1 MDPTRPANQPSGAIA
16 HDCPTRT
23 SATLGRTVVYP
34 SHGANVGGAAPVVAQ
49 VPRHSTPASATSGA
63 LGASLEAAMAPAA
76 RPDCA
81 MQPVRGVPSNVSSQ
95 SYIGCPPG
103 FRVDEAT
110 PRICRTLRY
119 VGFAPLSASL
129 AAAMP
134 PAARPDCAMQP
145 VPLLAKDQVD

>member
-1 MDPTRPANQPSGAIA
+1 ML
-16 HDCPTRT
+16 
-23 SATLGRTVVYP
+23 TLAR
-34 SHGANVGGAAPVVAQ
+34 
-49 VPRHSTPASATSGA
+49 A

-110 PRICRTLRY
+110 RLQSDGQVRSVHKLWRY
-119 VGFAPLSASL
+119 P
-129 AAAMP
+129 
-134 PAARPDCAMQP
+134 
-145 VPLLAKDQVD
+145 